1 MYAGLRIEDEAAL
14 LEAKKEGAELMAR
27 TDDAI
32 VYGYTKDYA
41 TGRALVR
48 ITFRDKLSFIRTS
61 DPEPVNIDA
70 ALLQIAAMEAAQTP
84 TLPPTWNDAINAMS
98 AEEKVEMIGQIA
110 NGSCAYCVLTRKDV
124 SCMNTDCKK
133 CIAELFASPYDG
145 GKAQEGAK

>member
-1 MYAGLRIEDEAAL
+1 MCAGLRIEDEAAL

-41 TGRALVR
+41 TGRVLVR

-70 ALLQIAAMEAAQTP
+70 ALAQIAEMKAAQSKQECPYCSTDAFERVGIANEEFDVRPRVYLCGGNCTP
-84 TLPPTWNDAINAMS
+84 PINERFVYCPMCARKLIE
-98 AEEKVEMIGQIA
+98 EEK
-110 NGSCAYCVLTRKDV
+110 
-124 SCMNTDCKK
+124 
-133 CIAELFASPYDG
+133 
-145 GKAQEGAK
+145 